1 VAVVIVAIV
10 AGIMVLMGA
19 VTAFFLMQ
27 VSPGPERSTSSGPS
41 IAVVT
46 NQPVPGILTTS
57 EPRRT
62 YEFQVTQNGLVTVSV
77 VGDFD
82 SYLELYSG
90 DESSP
95 RWEDDDSG
103 GGLNARIMTT
113 LAPGRYRAL
122 VRPYSQ
128 GSTGSYTFTVTAP
141 MEPTPMTLPPG
152 TAPGLGTPPLAP
164 PTPPVP
170 GVIAPETRNGTVA
183 AVAGNA
189 PVATGSQCIVQIQS
203 ASTTGGLNCRIIVT
217 CGGTVIYGRED
228 ARGQY
233 GFNRCSVAP
242 AGSGPGGIEAH
253 DTNVTGADGDPR
265 IDLQTAFGEI
275 VVSDLDPS
283 GAPWTVSIRFTPPA
297 GAPPPGGAP
306 TTAI

>member
-27 VSPGPERSTSSGPS
+27 VSPGPAASVHGGPT

-103 GGLNARIMTT
+103 GGLNPRIMTT
-113 LAPGRYRAL
+113 LAPG
-122 VRPYSQ
+122 
-128 GSTGSYTFTVTAP
+128 
-141 MEPTPMTLPPG
+141 
-152 TAPGLGTPPLAP
+152 
-164 PTPPVP
+164 
-170 GVIAPETRNGTVA
+170 GTVPSSVRTSRGGRA
-183 AVAGNA
+183 AIL
-189 PVATGSQCIVQIQS
+189 S
-203 ASTTGGLNCRIIVT
+203 
-217 CGGTVIYGRED
+217 
-228 ARGQY
+228 
-233 GFNRCSVAP
+233 
-242 AGSGPGGIEAH
+242 
-253 DTNVTGADGDPR
+253 
-265 IDLQTAFGEI
+265 
-275 VVSDLDPS
+275 PS
-283 GAPWTVSIRFTPPA
+283 LLRWSRRR
-297 GAPPPGGAP
+297 
-306 TTAI
+306 